1 MTVVKTLVEQEWKSS
16 QEVVNTPSFQRIL
29 DRVTHKAHPE
39 TRQSIMIPV
48 RSSIR
53 YSKWANLS
61 SNYLLRLVLS
71 LSGEDEPSETKMTRV
86 TKLFPWKIV
95 ILEEAQKLAVI
106 HRTSTREYRFGQRTL
121 HQTGFRSSIVFGWR
135 KLGICF
141 SGIGLNHSVQFQK
154 VDGQECEIIAEILK
168 SK

>member
-1 MTVVKTLVEQEWKSS
+1 MGESLEQLSAQTRPFSVGRGRAKRDEDDPCDETL
-16 QEVVNTPSFQRIL
+16 PL
-29 DRVTHKAHPE
+29 
-39 TRQSIMIPV
+39 
-48 RSSIR
+48 
-53 YSKWANLS
+53 
-61 SNYLLRLVLS
+61 
-71 LSGEDEPSETKMTRV
+71 
-86 TKLFPWKIV
+86 KIV

-121 HQTGFRSSIVFGWR
+121 HQTGSRSSIVFGWR